1 MIRDKSSEFYDWDR
15 MKAPTLEN
23 VDAKIVF
30 YAVILRFGD
39 IECTAEVIFFYIR
52 HTK

>member
-1 MIRDKSSEFYDWDR
+1 MTRMLDR
-15 MKAPTLEN
+15 TKAPTFKN

-30 YAVILRFGD
+30 YAIMLRFGD
-39 IECTAEVIFFYIR
+39 IECTAEVILFYIR